1 MKKLILKACAV
12 VAMLSS
18 VDAQVFTTV
27 TNFSSGSSQT
37 NQFNTNSG
45 YEQNFAVDGQPNYPS
60 GAWNTTDPYN
70 GTNGSTSLVGFIANY
85 TPLAPGGGNNSVYW
99 GGYNVNA
106 NILPSITNPSIY
118 YTFNS
123 SVVSSNDSVSFTID
137 FAVLD
142 IPNIFFPDRDYFGF
156 SLQTLSGSNLASF
169 TLNPFTGSSTNF
181 LGIQWE
187 QNGTNVVTN
196 GTTFKGF
203 EIQYGS
209 LYRLTATAQGSLL
222 DLSIGGI
229 TTQSG
234 PGATGITNY
243 AVVTNQS
250 IITGGALSS
259 TYTAADFRRASIDW
273 ELSSGNSS
281 EPGANY
287 MIVTATQVLSQL
299 SVIPE
304 PGTWAAGVGLLV
316 LTAFA
321 VRRRRL
327 LAAK

>member
-1 MKKLILKACAV
+1 MCAV

-18 VDAQVFTTV
+18 VGAQVSTTV

-45 YEQNFAVDGQPNYPS
+45 YERNFAVDGQPNYPS
-60 GAWNTTDPYN
+60 GSWNTTDPFN

-85 TPLAPGGGNNSVYW
+85 TPRAPAGGNNSVYW

-106 NILPSITNPSIY
+106 SVLPGITNPSIY

-123 SVVSSNDSVSFTID
+123 SVVSSNDNVSFTVD
-137 FAVLD
+137 FALLSISND
-142 IPNIFFPDRDYFGF
+142 FYADRDYFGF
-156 SLQTLSGSNLASF
+156 SLQTLGGSNLASF
-169 TLNPFTGSSTNF
+169 TLNPFTGSSSNF

-209 LYRLTATAQGSLL
+209 LYRLTATAQGSLF
-222 DLSIGGI
+222 DLSIAGLTAQGG
-229 TTQSG
+229 G
-234 PGATGITNY
+234 PTGITNY
-243 AVVTNQS
+243 AVLTNQS

-273 ELSSGNSS
+273 ELSSGDIS

-287 MIVTATQVLSQL
+287 MIVTATQVVSQL
-299 SVIPE
+299 SAIPE
-304 PGTWAAGVGLLV
+304 PGTWAAGAGLLV
-316 LTAFA
+316 LTAVV

-327 LAAK
+327 LATK